1 MGRRRCALL
10 EAVFRERVEALC
22 ALARDLTSRADTR
35 AALLE
40 WLSAVTASARWSRHC
55 PGNGTPPGPA
65 AEAARLLGLTVAGIS
80 PRQD

>member
-22 ALARDLTSRADTR
+22 ALARDVTSRADTR

-40 WLSAVTASARWSRHC
+40 WLSAVTASARWSPALPWQR
-55 PGNGTPPGPA
+55 NTTRTA